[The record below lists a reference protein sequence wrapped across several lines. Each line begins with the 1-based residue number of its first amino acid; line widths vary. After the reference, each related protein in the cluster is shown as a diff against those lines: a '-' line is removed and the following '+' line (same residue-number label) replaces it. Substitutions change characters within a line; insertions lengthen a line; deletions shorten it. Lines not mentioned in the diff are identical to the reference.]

1 LTEPGDVPWE
11 RDTTVE
17 TATEYGHLLPLFHEM
32 AALAD
37 DDPRRLELRS
47 QLVIGYLPLA
57 QQVAR
62 RFWNRGEPYGDLEQ
76 TATLGLINAVDRFD
90 ADRGTD
96 FPAFAIPTILGA
108 VRRHFRDTSWSLQV
122 PRRFKELHLRIG
134 SAIADLAQQLG
145 RAPAPTDIAAHLNV
159 PVEDV
164 YQGIEAM
171 AAYRTSSLDGMAV
184 DGAQSTALIA
194 AIGFEDEA
202 LANVEYHESLRPLLR
217 QLPERELRILT
228 MRFYLNMT
236 QSQIAERLGIS
247 QMHVSRLL
255 ARTLAGLRDKL
266 LG

>member
-1 LTEPGDVPWE
+1 
-11 RDTTVE
+11 
-17 TATEYGHLLPLFHEM
+17 M

-37 DDPRRLELRS
+37 DDPHRLELRS
-47 QLVIGYLPLA
+47 RLVIGYRPLA
-57 QQVAR
+57 LQAAR
-62 RFWNRGEPYGDLEQ
+62 RFFNRGEPHGDLEQ
-76 TATLGLINAVDRFD
+76 AAVLGLINAVDRFD
-90 ADRGTD
+90 VKRGTD
-96 FPAFAIPTILGA
+96 FSAFAIPTILGA

-122 PRRFKELHLRIG
+122 PRRLKELHLRIG
-134 SAIADLAQQLG
+134 TAIADLAQELG
-145 RAPAPTDIAAHLNV
+145 RAPAPTDIAAHLEV
-159 PVEDV
+159 SVEDV
-164 YQGIEAM
+164 YEGIEAM
-171 AAYRTSSLDGMAV
+171 AAYRTSSLDGMTV
-184 DGAQSTALIA
+184 DGGQSTELMA

-255 ARTLAGLRDKL
+255 ARTLAQLRENL